1 MGVPVTE
8 SAIWIAITKCLS
20 HELGLPLVFETAL
33 PLAGGDISPAYQLKT
48 SSNSYFVKLGDT
60 TALDMFMGE
69 FEGLCAIASAESIRC
84 PRPLKCDIV
93 EDHAF
98 LALEYIPLSFR
109 GDEAAMGQLLAQMH
123 RNTASQFGWPKN
135 NWIGSNPQY
144 NERCDDW
151 CEFWQRRR
159 LEPQLK
165 MAEQRGAP
173 AKLIADGM
181 QLLSLVP
188 DLLSEHQ
195 PQASLLHGDLWGG
208 NHAFDEQGNP
218 VIFDPATYY
227 GDRETDI
234 AMTKLFAGFG
244 RRFHE
249 AYEAAWPLPSGHERR
264 YMLYNLYH
272 ILNHFNLFGGGYA
285 NQAMQMT
292 KHLLREIG

>member
-1 MGVPVTE
+1 MTE
-8 SAIWIAITKCLS
+8 SAMWIAITRCLS
-20 HELGLPLVFETAL
+20 HELEQPLVFETAL

-48 SSNSYFVKLGDT
+48 SNNSYFVKLGNA

-69 FEGLCAIASAESIRC
+69 FEGLCAIASTESIRC
-84 PRPLKCDIV
+84 PRPLKCDIA
-93 EDHAF
+93 EGHAF
-98 LALEYIPLSFR
+98 LALEYIPLSSR
-109 GDEAAMGQLLAQMH
+109 GDETAMGHLLAQLH
-123 RNTASQFGWPKN
+123 RNTSSQYGWHKDN
-135 NWIGSNPQY
+135 RIGSTPQY

-151 CEFWQRRR
+151 GEFWQRQR

-165 MAEQRGAP
+165 MAEQNGAP
-173 AKLIADGM
+173 AKLIADGK

-188 DLLSEHQ
+188 ALISEHR
-195 PQASLLHGDLWGG
+195 PPASLLHGDLWGG
-208 NHAFDEQGNP
+208 NHAFDEQGKP

-244 RRFHE
+244 RRFYE

-264 YMLYNLYH
+264 SILYNLYH

-285 NQAMQMT
+285 NQAMRMI
-292 KHLLREIG
+292 KSLLSEIG